1 MCKKKV
7 IFVMMSMLLS
17 CMSMTRGG
25 TIAHWQFD
33 GALGEKI
40 VDDTDI
46 ENEYVATKFY
56 DSQLGANAAIDVFYG
71 ASNPFYGS
79 GGTSAEFMNDPGGN
93 DPGAGIFVPDTGT
106 NTALDLSTLGAFT
119 VEAFIQPST
128 VRQSVIVRKWGGDGR
143 WYLDMHEGGEV
154 RLKINSDSAAN
165 TADAG
170 AGAVSAGEWYHVAG
184 VFDETDSTAPMK
196 IYVNGELMDT
206 SDYRGRVNDTTNA
219 LGIGC
224 IVRDNGNPPGNSG
237 QFFHG
242 LIDEVRLSDEALSVD
257 EFLLNAVQGAGGP
270 SPADGTTYVPHD
282 IVLSWATG
290 ETVVSTDVYLGTV
303 REDVINASRSN
314 PLGVLKAQG
323 QVEDI
328 YDPPV
333 LLQLGQ
339 TYYWRV
345 DAEIPAEEGPG
356 LTISKGEVWSFTVE
370 PYSYVMDNANI
381 VATASSS
388 SSDNT
393 GPQKTIDGSG
403 LNEEDLHS
411 TNANDMWLSDVAG
424 PQPTWIEYA
433 FDKVY
438 KLHEM
443 RVWNQNQ
450 IVEGSFGIGAKD
462 VTVEYSGNGVDW
474 QELGSFEFAQGPGL
488 DDYAYNT
495 TVDFDGEAARYV
507 RLTVNSNWGG
517 ILSQYGLSEVRFL
530 YVPTHARE
538 PQPADG
544 AVDVGVDTSLG
555 WRAARNAT
563 LHEVYLSS
571 DEKAV
576 EDGTAPLDAVSE
588 SSYDLTP
595 LDLQL
600 AETYYWK
607 VNEVNEAAGP
617 STWQGQIWSFTAQE
631 YLVVEDFESYT
642 DDDAAGEA
650 IWQTWI
656 DGYEVPDN
664 GSQVGYLTPPYAE
677 PTIVHGGRN
686 SMPLSYNNTAGVT
699 KSEAVRTFDEPQDWT
714 AHGANTLL
722 LHFRGR
728 LFSFLQRDD
737 GSILMSGA
745 GVDIGEMA
753 DEFRF
758 AYKQLNGNGSIVA
771 RVDSLSNTHAWA
783 KAGVMI
789 RETLDIG
796 SKFAA
801 VYITPG
807 NGCRFQ
813 IRTGTP
819 ANVMGDDEVATP
831 EQTAIRAPYWIKIER
846 NGDVF
851 NGFYSADGA
860 TWTPM
865 AWNPQSV
872 PMQASVYIGLAVTSH
887 NAGNSTTA
895 MFSGVESTGN
905 VTGQWQNEAIGIEQ
919 PSNDPAPL
927 YVTIEDGSGRA
938 ETVTH
943 PDEAAV
949 GLDSWLPWE
958 IPLSTFGSNGLDV
971 TDVKKMYIG
980 IGDRDNPSSTGM
992 GLLYIDDIQL
1002 GRSAEEPVSTIAHWQ
1017 FDGAIGEQI
1026 ITDTDIQSGYVAHKF
1041 YDTSFGANA
1050 AVDAFYG
1057 PANAMYNTAGTSA
1070 ELMND
1075 PGDNDPGVG
1084 LVIPDT
1090 GVDTPLD
1097 LSTFGAF
1104 TIEAFIHPYTVR
1116 QSVIVRKYGGS
1127 PGQYYIDLK
1136 PDGDLQFSINSDANH
1151 AAAGPEAVVANE
1163 WYHVAAVFDETDL
1176 AAPMKICVNGE
1187 LKGTAEFRDRPGDSP
1202 RGLGIGSIIRDNNN
1216 PPGDSG
1222 QFFNGMIDEVRFS
1235 AAALSA
1241 DQFLLNVAGQ

>member
-1 MCKKKV
+1 MYKRK
-7 IFVMMSMLLS
+7 FVFIIGSLLLGFMSAAK
-17 CMSMTRGG
+17 GG

-46 ENEYVATKFY
+46 ENGYVATKFY
-56 DSQLGANAAIDVFYG
+56 DATFGANTATDVFYG
-71 ASNPFYGS
+71 PSNPFYGA
-79 GGTSAEFMNDPGGN
+79 GGTSAEFMNDPGDN
-93 DPGAGIFVPDTGT
+93 DPGVGIYVPDTGT
-106 NTALDLSTLGAFT
+106 NTALDMSTFGAFT

-143 WYLDMHEGGEV
+143 WYIDMSGSGEV
-154 RLKINSDSAAN
+154 RFNINSDAVAN
-165 TADAG
+165 RANAG
-170 AGAVSAGEWYHVAG
+170 AGAVSAGEWYHVAA
-184 VFDETDSTAPMK
+184 VFDETDPTEPMK
-196 IYVNGELMDT
+196 IYVNGELKGTSTYNTRPADT
-206 SDYRGRVNDTTNA
+206 LWG

-224 IVRDNGNPPGNSG
+224 IVRDNVSPPGNSG

-257 EFLLNAVQGAGGP
+257 DFLLNAVEGAGGP
-270 SPADGTTYVPHD
+270 SPVDGAADVPRD
-282 IVLSWATG
+282 IVLSWITG
-290 ETVVSTDVYLGTV
+290 EDVVSTDIYFGMV

-328 YDPPV
+328 YDPPG

-339 TYYWRV
+339 TYYWRI
-345 DAEIPAEEGPG
+345 DAEIPAEDGPG
-356 LTISKGEVWSFTVE
+356 LTISEGEVWSFTVE
-370 PYSYVMDNANI
+370 PYSYVMDKAYI
-381 VATASSS
+381 IATASSS
-388 SSDNT
+388 SGDNT
-393 GPQKTIDGSG
+393 GPEKTIDGSE
-403 LNEEDLHS
+403 LNEGDLHS
-411 TNANDMWLSDVAG
+411 TNANGMWLSNLAG

-443 RVWNQNQ
+443 WVWNQNQ
-450 IVEGSFGIGAKD
+450 IVESSFGIGAKD
-462 VTVEYSGNGVDW
+462 VTVEYLANGVDW
-474 QELGSFEFAQGPGL
+474 QELGSFEFAQGLGL
-488 DDYAYNT
+488 DDYAHNT

-517 ILSQYGLSEVRFL
+517 ILPQYGLSEVRFL
-530 YVPTHARE
+530 YIPTHARE
-538 PQPADG
+538 PQPTDG
-544 AVDVGVDTSLG
+544 AADVSVDTSLV
-555 WRAARNAT
+555 WRAARDAT

-576 EDGTAPLDAVSE
+576 EDGTALLDAVSE

-607 VNEVNEAAGP
+607 VNEVNEAADP
-617 STWQGQIWSFTAQE
+617 STWEGQIWSFTAQK
-631 YLVVEDFESYT
+631 YLVVDDFESYT

-677 PTIVHGGRN
+677 KTIVHGGRN

-699 KSEAVRTFDEPQDWT
+699 KSEAVRTFVEPQDWT
-714 AHGANTLL
+714 AHGANMLL

-728 LFSFLQRDD
+728 PFSFLQRDD

-771 RVDSLSNTHAWA
+771 RVDSLSNTHPWA

-789 RETLDIG
+789 REMLDMG

-819 ANVMGDDEVATP
+819 ANVVGDDAVATP
-831 EQTAIRAPYWIKIER
+831 EQTAIRAPYWIKLER
-846 NGDVF
+846 NGDTF

-872 PMQASVYIGLAVTSH
+872 PMQAGVYIGLAVTSH

-895 MFSGVESTGN
+895 MFSGVASTGN
-905 VTGQWQNEAIGIEQ
+905 VTGQWQNEAIGVEQ

-927 YVTIEDGSGRA
+927 YVAIEDGSGRA
-938 ETVTH
+938 EIVTH

-958 IPLSTFGSNGLDV
+958 IPLSTFGSNGVDV

-980 IGDRDNPSSTGM
+980 IGDRDNPASTGT

-1002 GRSAEEPVSTIAHWQ
+1002 GRSAEESVSTIAHWQ
-1017 FDGAIGEQI
+1017 FNGELGEQI
-1026 ITDTDIQSGYVAHKF
+1026 ITDTDIQDGYVAHKF

-1050 AVDAFYG
+1050 AVDVFYG
-1057 PANAMYNTAGTSA
+1057 PANPMYGADGTSA
-1070 ELMND
+1070 DFMND
-1075 PGDNDPGVG
+1075 PSSNDPGVDI
-1084 LVIPDT
+1084 VVPDE
-1090 GVDTPLD
+1090 GENTPLD

-1104 TIEAFIHPYTVR
+1104 TIEAFIYPYSLR
-1116 QSVIVRKYGGS
+1116 QSVIVRKYGG
-1127 PGQYYIDLK
+1127 GQYFIDLRS
-1136 PDGDLQFSINSDANH
+1136 DGDVTFSINSGQNLAR
-1151 AAAGPEAVVANE
+1151 AGAGAVVADE

-1176 AAPMKICVNGE
+1176 AAPMRIYINGE
-1187 LKGTAEFRDRPGDSP
+1187 LKGTAGFRDRPGDST
-1202 RGLGIGSIIRDNNN
+1202 RGFGIGCIIRDNLD
-1216 PPGDSG
+1216 PPGNSS
-1222 QFFNGMIDEVRFS
+1222 QFFHGRIDEVRLS
-1235 AAALSA
+1235 GTALSV
-1241 DQFLLNVAGQ
+1241 DEFLVSTGAQ